1 MNHIF
6 SVTRSEN
13 TSIHMA
19 CSGTS
24 NGLNGVFWDPCFILP
39 TLSTHFQAV
48 QDGTHMDN
56 IYIGKKL
63 NCIIHKSVWVHCGVD
78 ISNFR
83 SYYPNFSG
91 W

>member
-1 MNHIF
+1 
-6 SVTRSEN
+6 
-13 TSIHMA
+13 MA

-56 IYIGKKL
+56 IYIGKKIKL
-63 NCIIHKSVWVHCGVD
+63 YYSQVHMGTLWGGYLK
-78 ISNFR
+78 F
-83 SYYPNFSG
+83 
-91 W
+91 